1 MKNQKRR
8 AMLIGRLLLYEVR
21 KQLWTGRDRQQRTE
35 KATTR
40 LSAVLYNFFSSNEQS
55 YFSSVAGT
63 WQLFPKSL
71 KEKQNCFTIWE
82 TQLSFPFPCTYVYYV
97 TLPFGY
103 SHICMK
109 IFPAE
114 MCRDPFTFTRTESA
128 MQRNFSAPITLP
140 SY

>member
-1 MKNQKRR
+1 MT
-8 AMLIGRLLLYEVR
+8 LLYEVR
-21 KQLWTGRDRQQRTE
+21 KQLWTGRDRQQSTE

-40 LSAVLYNFFSSNEQS
+40 LSAVQYIYIFFFSSNEQS

-63 WQLFPKSL
+63 WQLFPKFL
-71 KEKQNCFTIWE
+71 KEKQNCSTMWE
-82 TQLSFPFPCTYVYYV
+82 THLSFPFPCTYAHYV

-114 MCRDPFTFTRTESA
+114 MCRDPFTITRTESA
-128 MQRNFSAPITLP
+128 VQRNFSAPITLP